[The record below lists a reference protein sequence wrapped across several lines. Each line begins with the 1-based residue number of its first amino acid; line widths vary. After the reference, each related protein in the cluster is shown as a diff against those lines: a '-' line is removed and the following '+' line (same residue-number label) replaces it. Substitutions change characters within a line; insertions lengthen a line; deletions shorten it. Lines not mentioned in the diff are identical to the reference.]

1 MHGHRGIAV
10 KLRYLN
16 RREVASQLDITPLID
31 MVFIL
36 LIFFMVSTTFV
47 KDMKLEV
54 ERPAASSSQ
63 RTTNKEIRVHLERSG
78 ALHIDGLPVKPW
90 MLQSRVRDLLK
101 AGASKQVLVVT
112 DRLVPAEKL
121 IEVVD
126 QCRLGGA
133 AEVGVATVK
142 ESG

>member
-1 MHGHRGIAV
+1 M
-10 KLRYLN
+10 KLRYLGKKDAGAQI
-16 RREVASQLDITPLID
+16 EITPLID

-54 ERPAASSSQ
+54 ERPAASSAQ
-63 RTTNKEIRVHLERSG
+63 RTSNKEVRIHLERSG
-78 ALHIDGLPVKPW
+78 ALHIDGLPVKSW
-90 MLQSRVRDLLK
+90 MLQSRVRDLIK
-101 AGASKQVLVVT
+101 SGASKQVLVVT

-121 IEVVD
+121 IEVID

-133 AEVGVATVK
+133 TDVGVATVK
-142 ESG
+142 EAG